1 MVGKDQSGER
11 KLGTVKKRQK
21 VTSYIIT
28 QLAMA
33 QQALAFLLAH
43 FPPNTGCYLS
53 RFNLPSPRSTSTF
66 HSLCSRSFMCV
77 LTSLLHPDVTFE
89 NYTEVNHQEK
99 Q

>member
-1 MVGKDQSGER
+1 MVGQDQSGER
-11 KLGTVKKRQK
+11 KLGTAKKPQK

-33 QQALAFLLAH
+33 QQALTFLLAH
-43 FPPNTGCYLS
+43 SPPNTGCCLS
-53 RFNLPSPRSTSTF
+53 HFNLPSPRSTSTF
-66 HSLCSRSFMCV
+66 HSLCSRSFMSV

-89 NYTEVNHQEK
+89 NYTENHQEK